1 MDQPVSIGKFTRLP
15 YPSNLILDIH
25 SYCNASCKVCPY
37 KGLSRKMTMGM
48 MEAELFKKII
58 DEFSLIARSH
68 PIRGHVLFCN
78 MGELFIDPDI
88 FEKISYVLKAGLELV
103 IQTNAFLLSPDYT
116 DRLISSGF
124 KGPIYISCHGITPD
138 VYKNVMG
145 LDIDRTLNNID
156 YLAKHYPKELIQIR
170 AISYNWPVGEALNV
184 KRYWKEKNIRVKIFL
199 PNSRTGLVPDCASW
213 QYKYPGSKLR
223 GCKKTLP
230 LRDMVVAFN
239 GDAVLCCEDM
249 GRKVVLGNLKERSL
263 HDVWSSERSRDILE
277 KIFSGKPS
285 GDDFICKHC
294 EFGVSTPFRKI
305 IRTLDNELHHL
316 LKCHI

>member
-1 MDQPVSIGKFTRLP
+1 
-15 YPSNLILDIH
+15 
-25 SYCNASCKVCPY
+25 
-37 KGLSRKMTMGM
+37 MGM
-48 MEAELFKKII
+48 MEAELFRKIV

-68 PIRGHVLFCN
+68 TIRGHILFCN

-116 DRLISSGF
+116 DRLISIGF
-124 KGPIYISCHGITPD
+124 KGPIYISCHGVTPG

-145 LDIDRTLNNID
+145 LDINKTLNNID
-156 YLAKHYPKELIQIR
+156 YLSKHYPKELIQIR
-170 AISYNWPVGEALNV
+170 AISFHWPVGEALKV
-184 KRYWKEKNIRVKIFL
+184 RRYWKEKNMRVKIFL

-213 QYKYPGSKLR
+213 KYKYPGNKLR

-249 GRKVVLGNLKERSL
+249 GRKVVLGNLKERSIQ
-263 HDVWSSERSRDILE
+263 DVWNSEHARDILE
-277 KIFSGKPS
+277 KIFSGRPS

-305 IRTLDNELHHL
+305 IKSLDNEWHRL